1 MTPTDIDVRCRCGM
15 LRGKALAVSTETG
28 SRVICYCRDCQAFAR
43 FLGTPGIL
51 DAQGGSDVFQL
62 THSQLRIDTG
72 SDKLACV
79 RLSERGLLRFYAG
92 CCRTPIGNT
101 VARARA
107 PLFVI
112 VRPFMQ
118 PGEGRTLDQ
127 VLGPVSLHLQT
138 KGATS
143 PVPPDPS
150 APSAFRAGA
159 HLAVNIVKGVLL
171 GKHKPS
177 VFFDA
182 DGKQLLTPEILSPE
196 RHQSLRTGAAAH

>member
-1 MTPTDIDVRCRCGM
+1 MTPTDIDVRCRCGT
-15 LRGKALAVSTETG
+15 LRGKALGVSTETG
-28 SRVICYCRDCQAFAR
+28 SRAICYCRDCQAFAR

-51 DAQGGSDVFQL
+51 DAQGGSEVFQL
-62 THSQLRIDTG
+62 THSQLRIDSG

-79 RLSERGLLRFYAG
+79 RLSERGLLRFYTG

-101 VARARA
+101 MARARA

-112 VRPFMQ
+112 VRPLMQ

-127 VLGPVSLHLQT
+127 VLGPVGLYLQA
-138 KGATS
+138 KSATG
-143 PVPPDPS
+143 PVQLDPA
-150 APSAFRAGA
+150 APSAFRAGTR
-159 HLAVNIVKGVLL
+159 LAVNIVKGLLL

-177 VFFDA
+177 VFFDS
-182 DGKQLLTPEILSPE
+182 DGKQLLTPEILTPE